1 MRLHGDMPGA
11 TRVEAGRRRAKAAKR
26 AVALTAA
33 AGFAVVLALVRQGA
47 QRPARFRPTP
57 CRSRR
62 GAPLP
67 PSPGRAAPNS
77 AVQLGGGS
85 LAPSSGGGPLC
96 FQPHVVNGI
105 DWYTARAA
113 GVVAYAHPE
122 RQAFACAGAA
132 LTLLSSCRAVGQP
145 PAAMSS

>member
-77 AVQLGGGS
+77 
-85 LAPSSGGGPLC
+85 LAPSSGGGGPLC

-105 DWYTARAA
+105 DWYTARPA

-122 RQAFACAGAA
+122 RQAFACASAA